1 MNKLFLCLLIS
12 LIFFLKIAFSD
23 EILIESEE
31 LIITNEPLTTTFVG
45 NVYAFDNEIKLWSDK
60 ILILYTETESQ
71 IDQIKCF
78 GNSKLVRENQEI
90 ISENITYFAIDKK
103 IYAKG
108 NITLTQDE
116 NVMKGN
122 ELSVDLVKS
131 TSIMRSNQN
140 DKVTVK
146 INNNE

>member
-12 LIFFLKIAFSD
+12 LISFLKISYSD

-31 LIITNEPLTTTFVG
+31 LIITNEPLTTTFIG

-60 ILILYTETESQ
+60 ILILYTETESR

-90 ISENITYFAIDKK
+90 TSENITYFAIDKK

-108 NITLTQDE
+108 DITLTQDE

-131 TSIMRSNQN
+131 TSIMKSNQDN
-140 DKVTVK
+140 KVTVK